1 VELTAALRAEERTAS
16 MISAGV
22 PFIGPAGPHSH
33 FGMPDGAIV
42 TDPADVA
49 AGVAQRIADGSDY
62 IKVVTEAPGRGGPE
76 PEVVAAIVAAAHA
89 AGRKVVAHASHLA
102 AYEMSLDA
110 GVDVLTHVPTEAA
123 VDADVARRLVEGE
136 RVTIPTLSVAK
147 VLTTARPTPGTS
159 YENARASVVALHE
172 AGVPIF
178 AGTDSV
184 NQPGVPFSI
193 PLGST
198 LHQELV
204 LLVDAGL
211 TPAEALRSATSAPAA
226 WFGLDDRGAVRAG
239 LRADLLLVGGDPTAD
254 ISATHDVVGV
264 WVAGERLR

>member
-1 VELTAALRAEERTAS
+1 
-16 MISAGV
+16 
-22 PFIGPAGPHSH
+22 
-33 FGMPDGAIV
+33 
-42 TDPADVA
+42 
-49 AGVAQRIADGSDY
+49 
-62 IKVVTEAPGRGGPE
+62 
-76 PEVVAAIVAAAHA
+76 
-89 AGRKVVAHASHLA
+89 
-102 AYEMSLDA
+102 
-110 GVDVLTHVPTEAA
+110 
-123 VDADVARRLVEGE
+123 
-136 RVTIPTLSVAK
+136 
-147 VLTTARPTPGTS
+147 
-159 YENARASVVALHE
+159 
-172 AGVPIF
+172 VPIF

-211 TPAEALRSATSAPAA
+211 TPVEALRSATVAPAA

-254 ISATHDVVGV
+254 ISATQDVRGV